1 MTDDRLPAGPTGDD
15 SHLPARH
22 DPRQPAGALA
32 HPRAPG
38 GMLSLEL
45 QDEQR
50 RDDDEIDLLAYWHV
64 LVKRRRLIIG
74 VLAAVVALAL
84 LVTLLATPVYR
95 ATTVLQLD
103 KEGVRVIQVD
113 GLQPGDERGLDPTF
127 LQTQYELIK
136 SRSLAERVANEL
148 NLDPKELERLAD
160 EGWLGRMLDLLK
172 PKRKKQGATGE
183 PGNASASSRT
193 DFQEAV
199 KFIADSL
206 SVEPIRNSRL
216 VRINFDSTSPEFAA
230 RAANAIAEGY
240 IAAGLERRFGA
251 SSYAKT
257 YLEDQLR
264 LTKAKLEDS
273 ERKLVEF
280 AQKESLVNTGEQ
292 GQSLA
297 AQNLT
302 QLNAALATAQ
312 DQRIRAQ
319 ARWQQASSGAMPPDM
334 LSNSNVRALQQQK
347 GQLQAQYQLK
357 LQTFKP
363 DYPEMLQLKSQ
374 IDELDRQIAT
384 ELGGIRASVK
394 AEYDAAV
401 RQEQMLT
408 GQIAALRTQA
418 LDVDGRSIQYNILK
432 REVDTNRQLYD
443 GLLQR
448 YKEVGVAGDVRANN
462 ISIIDRAEVPTSRF
476 KPSLT
481 LNLAIGLLLGGVL
494 GVLLAFLLEFLDDT
508 LKTPEDIEQKL
519 KLPVLGVIPKLG
531 PKDNIAEVAANPQ
544 SAFSEAYRSV
554 RTALQFATDHGVPK
568 TLLVTSSGPGEGKST
583 TALALARNLTQLG
596 KRVLLVDAD
605 LRNPSL
611 HKTLGLRPE
620 FGLSNLLAGACAF
633 SDAVQETGDKDLQVI
648 LAGPLPPNPAEL
660 LSGSK
665 LISLLTVGGE
675 RYDHVILDGPP
686 VLGLAD
692 APILSNAVDGTLM
705 VIPSAKAK
713 ISAAQSALKRL
724 LAARARVVGGLLTK
738 YDARTAGYGYGYGYR
753 YDSYYAYGGKPRL
766 TKG

>member
-1 MTDDRLPAGPTGDD
+1 MTDERLPAGPTGDG

-172 PKRKKQGATGE
+172 PKRKKQGAAGE
-183 PGNASASSRT
+183 AGNSPASSRN

-199 KFIADSL
+199 KFIAGSL

-531 PKDNIAEVAANPQ
+531 PKENVAEVAANPQ

-633 SDAVQETGDKDLQVI
+633 NAAVQETGDERLQVI

-665 LISLLTVGGE
+665 LVSLLTVGGE

-692 APILSNAVDGTLM
+692 APILANAIDGTLL
-705 VIPSAKAK
+705 VVNSAKAK

-724 LAARARVVGGLLTK
+724 LAARARVIGGLLTK
-738 YDARTAGYGYGYGYR
+738 YDARTAGYGYGYR